1 MAAEKPSV
9 LIIGGL
15 GYIGRFLALHINKND
30 LASEVRLV
38 DKVLPQLAWLA
49 PEFDEAC
56 SSDKFIQADATRERK
71 SSTNNPPFPL
81 PQALSRIFDRA
92 DGKEWD
98 YVFNCGGETRYSQ
111 EDEVY
116 RLRSK
121 ELSLAVGREAAKRK
135 CKAFVELS
143 TGMVYKP
150 DSSPSKEGDKTKPWS
165 KIAVFKLQAEEE
177 LAKIEGY
184 VRPPPAPHEFLV
196 LVVLVLTLH
205 AARLNLV
212 VVRLAH
218 VYGPYASQWVATA
231 LCMARVYKHLNEE
244 MKWLWTKDLRTNTA
258 HIDDVTR
265 ALWDVAKWYDAGKA
279 NWDEKEM
286 GTTPTFNVV
295 DKGSTTQ
302 GNVANLIGEMFEI
315 QTGFQGQFISTFARM
330 NMDSVVD
337 DINDEL
343 LGPWADLL
351 AEAGI
356 TRPGPLTPFMEKE
369 LLKDTDLSMDGT
381 RLEKVVGFEYQKPQ
395 ITKELLEEVI
405 ESYKKMKWWP

>member
-1 MAAEKPSV
+1 MATEKPSV

-15 GYIGRFLALHINKND
+15 GYIGRFLALHIQSHG

-56 SSDKFIQADATRERK
+56 SADRFIQADATRE
-71 SSTNNPPFPL
+71 
-81 PQALSRIFDRA
+81 QALARIFDRT
-92 DGKEWD
+92 DGKAWN

-121 ELSLAVGREAAKRK
+121 ELSLAVGRESAKRK
-135 CKAFVELS
+135 VKCFVELS

-150 DSSPSKEGDKTKPWS
+150 DSNASKEGDKLKPWS
-165 KIAVFKLQAEEE
+165 KIAVFKLEAEQE
-177 LAKIEGY
+177 LAKIEGSC
-184 VRPPPAPHEFLV
+184 P
-196 LVVLVLTLH
+196 
-205 AARLNLV
+205 ARLNLV
-212 VVRLAH
+212 IVRLPH

-231 LCMARVYKHLNEE
+231 LCMARVYQHLEQE
-244 MKWLWTKDLRTNTA
+244 MKWLWTENLRTNTA

-265 ALWDVAKWYDAGKA
+265 ALWDVAKWYNAGKA
-279 NWDEKEM
+279 NWDDREM
-286 GTTPTFNVV
+286 GKTPTFNVV
-295 DKGSTTQ
+295 DKGKTTQ
-302 GNVANLIGEMFEI
+302 GVMANLIGEIFKIE
-315 QTGFQGQFISTFARM
+315 TGFQGQIVSTFARL

-337 DINDEL
+337 DVNDEV

-351 AEAGI
+351 ADAGI

-381 RLEKVVGFEYQKPQ
+381 RLETVVGFEYQKPK

-405 ESYKKMKWWP
+405 ESYKRMKWWP